1 MAARASYRPQGL
13 ALLGLAIF
21 LGLTLSARAASLNL
35 TASPELVEIGAF
47 FRGQEITVTGEIPAG
62 AQAVVEVL
70 GPAVAEKLMRK
81 GRRGGLWMNV
91 SELEVKGAPSLY
103 LVGATSP
110 ALLASAASA
119 ASCGY
124 PALKRQIVFSGQSA
138 GQEQE
143 ELLAQFL
150 KLKESEGLYG
160 AMSAPLQVS
169 PAAGGAAMVQGTFR
183 LPTSVK
189 PGAYQVCLSVIE
201 GGQVSARKCTELK
214 VTMVGLP
221 ALFHSLA
228 FEHGGAY
235 GILAVILAI
244 ATGLIMGFL
253 FKGRGGAH

>member
-1 MAARASYRPQGL
+1 VAGRAIYRPKGL

-21 LGLTLSARAASLNL
+21 LGLTLPARAAPPDLNV
-35 TASPELVEIGAF
+35 SPEVVEIGAF
-47 FRGQEITVTGEIPAG
+47 FQGQAITVTGGIPAG

-70 GPAVAEKLMRK
+70 GPAAPEKLMRK

-91 SELEVKGAPSLY
+91 GEVEVKGAPSLY
-103 LVGATSP
+103 LAQSTSP
-110 ALLASAASA
+110 SLLASAAPE

-124 PALKRQIVFSGQSA
+124 PALKRQIVFSGQIA

-169 PAAGGAAMVQGTFR
+169 PASGGASMVQGTFQ
-183 LPTSVK
+183 LPTYVK
-189 PGAYQVCLSVIE
+189 PGAYQVCLSVIDR
-201 GGQVSARKCTELK
+201 GQVTARRCTELK

-228 FEHGGAY
+228 YEHGGLY

-253 FKGRGGAH
+253 FKERGGGH

>member
-1 MAARASYRPQGL
+1 VAGRAVHGLKCL

-21 LGLTLSARAASLNL
+21 LGLTLPGRAASLNL
-35 TASPELVEIGAF
+35 TVSPEVVEIGAF
-47 FRGQEITVTGEIPAG
+47 FQGQEITVTGGIPDG

-70 GPAVAEKLMRK
+70 GPAMAEKLMRK

-91 SELEVKGAPSLY
+91 GELEVKGAPSLY

-110 ALLASAASA
+110 ALLASAAAA
-119 ASCGY
+119 ASRGY
-124 PALKRQIVFSGQSA
+124 PTLKRQIVFSGQSA

-150 KLKESEGLYG
+150 KLKESEGLYK
-160 AMSAPLQVS
+160 AISAPLQVS
-169 PAAGGAAMVQGTFR
+169 SAAGGAATVQGTFQ

-201 GGQVSARKCTELK
+201 GGQVSARRCTELK

-221 ALFHSLA
+221 ALFHFLA
-228 FEHGGAY
+228 YEHGGLY
-235 GILAVILAI
+235 GILAVVLAI

-253 FKGRGGAH
+253 FKGRGGH